1 MVDVEEKFSNG
12 LMYPGDPNGMAKEV
26 VNCRCALL
34 QRAKW
39 ALTDEEFTKMNG
51 ETNELQHFES
61 VDDYGKFKKLF
72 WEVTE

>member
-1 MVDVEEKFSNG
+1 M
-12 LMYPGDPNGMAKEV
+12 LYPGDSNGVASEV

-39 ALTDEEFTKMNG
+39 ALSDEEFTKMNG

-61 VDDYGKFKKLF
+61 VADYNEFKKIF
-72 WEVTE
+72 WNVTKK

>member
-1 MVDVEEKFSNG
+1 
-12 LMYPGDPNGMAKEV
+12 MYPGDPNAPASEV

-61 VDDYGKFKKLF
+61 VNDYEEFKNKF
-72 WEVTE
+72 WEVTK